1 MKRLVLEFLELLQL
15 IFIYQLI
22 VTAVAIYEIRL
33 ICVKPISR

>member
-33 ICVKPISR
+33 ICVKTISR